1 MELVPTVKGGELN
14 NDQTTTS
21 PTTIIREEREME
33 ERGVNLKGS
42 VSVSGLISVV
52 MADLAPLFV
61 CLV

>member
-1 MELVPTVKGGELN
+1 MTKPPPAP
-14 NDQTTTS
+14 Q
-21 PTTIIREEREME
+21 PFIREEREME

-52 MADLAPLFV
+52 LADLAPLFV